1 MSNSDSDTC
10 DTLRVSMAVELRHF
24 RYFIA
29 VAEERHFGRAAR
41 RLGIAQPPLSRQI
54 QALEA
59 ELGVQLFERSRRMVE
74 LTSAGQSLLGHAR
87 SIFQTVDLALHEAS
101 RAARGEV
108 GRLAVGYPSSVA
120 YSGLV
125 ELLRAFRQHAPDVQ
139 LVLREMPPQDQ
150 IDALKDREIDVGF
163 VRNPIADPALAV
175 ERVRSEP
182 LVLAMPADHPLASR
196 RRVPLELLR
205 DEPFVSIPRQRAP
218 AFFDHIMRIC
228 HEAGFSP
235 RVVQE
240 AAQLDLVSLVA
251 AGFGVAIVPL
261 SLKDAR
267 RGDIVVR
274 PIQGSPTTE
283 LLVAWRRE
291 NASPALRSFLELV
304 RKVGVRRGKRP
315 ARRA

>member
-1 MSNSDSDTC
+1 
-10 DTLRVSMAVELRHF
+10 
-24 RYFIA
+24 
-29 VAEERHFGRAAR
+29 
-41 RLGIAQPPLSRQI
+41 
-54 QALEA
+54 
-59 ELGVQLFERSRRMVE
+59 
-74 LTSAGQSLLGHAR
+74 
-87 SIFQTVDLALHEAS
+87 
-101 RAARGEV
+101 
-108 GRLAVGYPSSVA
+108 VA

-125 ELLRAFRQHAPDVQ
+125 ELLRAFRQHAPGIQ
-139 LVLREMPPQDQ
+139 IALREMPPQDQ

-182 LVLAMPADHPLASR
+182 LVLALPADHPLAARSR
-196 RRVPLELLR
+196 IPLELLR

-235 RVVQE
+235 RVAQE

-283 LLVAWRRE
+283 LLVAWRRDSS
-291 NASPALRSFLELV
+291 SPALRSFLEVV
-304 RKVGVRRGKRP
+304 RKVGVHRAKRP
-315 ARRA
+315 KRRV